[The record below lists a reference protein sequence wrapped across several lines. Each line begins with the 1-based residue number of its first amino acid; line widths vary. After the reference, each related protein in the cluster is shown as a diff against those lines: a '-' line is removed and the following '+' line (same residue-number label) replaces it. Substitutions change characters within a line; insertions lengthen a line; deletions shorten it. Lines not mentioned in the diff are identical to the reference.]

1 MVSRP
6 PHAPRRAEVNGSR
19 TSVWV
24 LVAIVVALLMIAGI
38 VLGTIPLR
46 AVDAINALFGAGDPT
61 TITIV
66 RTLRLP
72 RIVMGLLVGAG
83 LAMSG
88 AALQGTL
95 RNPLAEPYLLGVSG
109 GAAVGAVLAF
119 AFGKS
124 APAVV
129 AAAAFV
135 GATSAVLLAMI
146 VARAARSTRGDPRTL
161 LMAGVI
167 IGAFAN
173 AVIMVILA
181 NAPPNTIRGALWW
194 MMGSLSD
201 SDWPAIRWLAL
212 YLIVGGGA
220 LVAYAREID
229 LLALG
234 EETAAALGINV
245 ERSAQRVFLLAALV
259 AAATV
264 AAAGLIGFV
273 GLIVP
278 HIVRALGVSRH
289 RPLVLGSALIGA
301 GLVVAA
307 DIVARTIRPP
317 GELPLGA
324 ITALLGVPFFLA
336 QLRKVT

>member
-1 MVSRP
+1 M
-6 PHAPRRAEVNGSR
+6 NGSR
-19 TSVWV
+19 VWV
-24 LVAIVVALLMIAGI
+24 WLIAAVSVVLLMVAGV
-38 VLGTIPLR
+38 VLGTIPIR
-46 AVDAINALFGAGDPT
+46 AGDAINALFGAGDPT
-61 TITIV
+61 TIAIV

-72 RIVMGLLVGAG
+72 RVVMGLLVGAG

-119 AFGKS
+119 AFGQS
-124 APAVV
+124 ATAIVAV
-129 AAAAFV
+129 AAFV
-135 GATSAVLLAMI
+135 GATSAVLLAMV
-146 VARAARSTRGDPRTL
+146 VARAARTNRGDPRTL
-161 LMAGVI
+161 LMAGVV

-234 EETAAALGINV
+234 EEAAAALGINV
-245 ERSAQRVFLLAALV
+245 ERAAQRAFLLAALV

-289 RPLVLGSALIGA
+289 RPLVLGSALIGG

>member
-1 MVSRP
+1 MNRSR
-6 PHAPRRAEVNGSR
+6 AGI
-19 TSVWV
+19 WIF
-24 LVAIVVALLMIAGI
+24 VALTVVALMLAGI
-38 VLGTIPLR
+38 VLGTIPIRMSDALR
-46 AVDAINALFGAGDPT
+46 ALFGDGDPT
-61 TITIV
+61 TVAIV
-66 RTLRLP
+66 QTLRFP
-72 RIVMGLLVGAG
+72 RVVMGVLVGAG

-119 AFGKS
+119 AVGSS
-124 APAVV
+124 APAAV
-129 AAAAFV
+129 ALAAFV
-135 GATSAVLLAMI
+135 GATSAVMLALL

-173 AVIMVILA
+173 AIIMVILA
-181 NAPPNTIRGALWW
+181 NAPANTIRGALWW

-201 SDWPAIRWLAL
+201 SDWPAIKWLAA
-212 YLIVGGGA
+212 YLAVGGGP
-220 LVAYAREID
+220 LVIYAREID

-234 EETAAALGINV
+234 EEAAAALGVNV
-245 ERSAQRVFLLAALV
+245 DRAAQRAFLLAALV

-278 HIVRALGVSRH
+278 HMVRALGVTRH
-289 RPLVLGSALIGA
+289 RPLVLGSALVGG

-307 DIVARTIRPP
+307 DIVARTVLPP
-317 GELPLGA
+317 GGLPLGA
-324 ITALLGVPFFLA
+324 ITALLGVPFFLG
-336 QLRKVT
+336 QLRKMT

>member
-1 MVSRP
+1 MNRSR
-6 PHAPRRAEVNGSR
+6 AGI
-19 TSVWV
+19 WV
-24 LVAIVVALLMIAGI
+24 FVTLTVVALMLAGI
-38 VLGTIPLR
+38 ILGTIPIR
-46 AVDAINALFGAGDPT
+46 ASDALSALFGSGDPT
-61 TITIV
+61 TVAIV
-66 RTLRLP
+66 QTLRFP
-72 RIVMGLLVGAG
+72 RVVMGVLVGAG

-119 AFGKS
+119 AVGAS
-124 APAVV
+124 DPRAV
-129 AAAAFV
+129 ALAAFV
-135 GATSAVLLAMI
+135 GATSAVLLALL

-201 SDWPAIRWLAL
+201 SDWPAIKRLTMYLA
-212 YLIVGGGA
+212 VGGGA
-220 LVAYAREID
+220 LIIYAREID

-234 EETAAALGINV
+234 EEAAAALGVNV
-245 ERSAQRVFLLAALV
+245 DRAAQRAFLLAALV

-278 HIVRALGVSRH
+278 HIVRALGVTRH
-289 RPLVLGSALIGA
+289 RPLVLGSTLVGA

-307 DIVARTIRPP
+307 DIVARTLLPP

-324 ITALLGVPFFLA
+324 ITALLGVPFFLG
-336 QLRKVT
+336 QLRKIT

>member
-1 MVSRP
+1 MNRSR
-6 PHAPRRAEVNGSR
+6 AGI
-19 TSVWV
+19 WV
-24 LVAIVVALLMIAGI
+24 FVTLTVVALMLAGI
-38 VLGTIPLR
+38 ILGTIPIR
-46 AVDAINALFGAGDPT
+46 ALDALSALFGSGDPT
-61 TITIV
+61 TVAIV
-66 RTLRLP
+66 QTLRFP
-72 RIVMGLLVGAG
+72 RVVMGVLVGAG

-119 AFGKS
+119 AVGAS
-124 APAVV
+124 DPRAV
-129 AAAAFV
+129 ALAAFV
-135 GATSAVLLAMI
+135 GATSAVLLALL

-201 SDWPAIRWLAL
+201 SDWPAIKWLTM
-212 YLIVGGGA
+212 YLAVGGGA
-220 LVAYAREID
+220 LIIYAREID

-234 EETAAALGINV
+234 EEAAAALGVNV
-245 ERSAQRVFLLAALV
+245 DRAAQRAFLLAALV

-278 HIVRALGVSRH
+278 HIVRALGVTRH
-289 RPLVLGSALIGA
+289 RPLVLGSALVGA

-307 DIVARTIRPP
+307 DIVARTLLPP

-324 ITALLGVPFFLA
+324 ITALLGVPFFLG
-336 QLRKVT
+336 QLRKIT